1 MNMPRPISE
10 QGAPPSIRDLAE
22 QRFAIQQAD
31 HRENSV
37 RRQRD
42 DTLFR
47 RTMDPTLSRTRENR
61 PDATTMPKFN
71 PEVGG
76 LLQKQDLRRRE
87 PEREAAEPVATPPGP
102 SKPVVQISKPP
113 TLLHRVGGYCSDNKM
128 IVFLVILAV
137 VGCIVLV
144 GCDWKKHT
152 PASAASQ

>member
-10 QGAPPSIRDLAE
+10 HGAPPSIRDLAE
-22 QRFAIQQAD
+22 QTFAMQQAD
-31 HRENSV
+31 QRENSV

-42 DTLFR
+42 DTLFK

-87 PEREAAEPVATPPGP
+87 PERDKAEPVAPPEP
-102 SKPVVQISKPP
+102 SKPVVKNVKPP
-113 TLLHRVGGYCSDNKM
+113 TILNRAGRYCSNNKM

-144 GCDWKKHT
+144 GCDWKKK
-152 PASAASQ
+152 PVVGSQ

>member
-22 QRFAIQQAD
+22 QTFAMQQAD

-71 PEVGG
+71 PEAG

-87 PEREAAEPVATPPGP
+87 PEREAEPVAPPEP
-102 SKPVVQISKPP
+102 SQPVVQISKPP
-113 TLLHRVGGYCSDNKM
+113 TLLNRVGGYCSNNKM

-144 GCDWKKHT
+144 GCDWNKHS